1 MKSKIKFLI
10 LLLLGIFVFNW
21 VYEVFSGEKAMNII
35 IENKDLLYLLIV
47 AHIPTLYFDAMTW
60 VILSKNSKLSLI
72 WSFIIVWISQATG
85 KFFPTGNITGE
96 FVRIY
101 LAVKKG
107 LSTAEA
113 TSTVFIDLVIATFS
127 LFLIATMSFIYFLIG
142 SNDHLLMK
150 HIIYLSLSL
159 LLIFISCVIF
169 YFLISKRV
177 LRVLIKKMPS
187 FFSYKIS
194 NQKIFSIVRVDV
206 ALYQAIKKK
215 NTLIKA
221 LIFRIFGWLGGAFEI
236 YVFLWIIG
244 YDPNI
249 IDVVVIES
257 FSGIIRAVAFF
268 IPAGI
273 GVQELAFIIVGDFVG
288 LNSET
293 SFSIALGR
301 RVREILVG
309 LPAIISWFLIK
320 KKLENN

>member
-1 MKSKIKFLI
+1 MKTNIKFLI
-10 LLLLGIFVFNW
+10 LLSLGIFVFNW
-21 VYEVFSGEKAMNII
+21 VYEVFSGEKAISII
-35 IENKDLLYLLIV
+35 IENKDLLYLLII

-60 VILSKNSKLSLI
+60 VILSKNPKLTLL

-127 LFLIATMSFIYFLIG
+127 LFLIAIMSFIYFLFG
-142 SNDHLLMK
+142 SNDDLLSK

-169 YFLISKRV
+169 YFFISKRI
-177 LRVLIKKMPS
+177 LKLLIKKTPS
-187 FFSYKIS
+187 FFAYKIPS
-194 NQKIFSIVRVDV
+194 QRIFSIIRIDR

-215 NTLIKA
+215 TILIKA
-221 LIFRIFGWLGGAFEI
+221 LIFRILGWLGGAFEI

-249 IDVVVIES
+249 IDVIVIES

-309 LPAIISWFLIK
+309 LPAITSWFFLK
-320 KKLENN
+320 KKFKA

>member
-10 LLLLGIFVFNW
+10 LLLLGILVFNW
-21 VYEVFSGEKAMNII
+21 VYEVFSGEKAINII
-35 IENKDLLYLLIV
+35 IENKDLLYLLII

-60 VILSKNSKLSLI
+60 VILSKNPKLSLL

-127 LFLIATMSFIYFLIG
+127 LFLIAIMSFIYFLFG
-142 SNDHLLMK
+142 SNDDLLIK

-169 YFLISKRV
+169 YFLISKRI
-177 LRVLIKKMPS
+177 LRVLIKKMPRFLS
-187 FFSYKIS
+187 HKIS
-194 NQKIFSIVRVDV
+194 TQKIFSIVRIDR

-215 NTLIKA
+215 TTLIKA
-221 LIFRIFGWLGGAFEI
+221 LIFRILGWLGGAFEI

-249 IDVVVIES
+249 IDVIVIES

-293 SFSIALGR
+293 SFSLALGR

-309 LPAIISWFLIK
+309 LPAIISWFFIK
-320 KKLENN
+320 NKIRE